1 MAPGTTS
8 PDTLPWS
15 PAATAGSGWG
25 WPRTAQCRSGGGD
38 LGHQPRQQRRRPR
51 RADRRRFRAAVAAF
65 GVDVADEESVAAGT
79 AQTLETFG
87 RIDSLFANAGVSG
100 RPAPIDEM
108 STEEWRRV
116 MSVNLDG
123 QFYTVRSVAG
133 HMKARRSGSI
143 VFTSSVSMSEG
154 LPFSTHY
161 AAAKAALTA
170 HGPRSCRRTGTRG
183 HPRQRDRA
191 GLDPGGHD
199 RGPTVLPAAQ
209 AKILPRVPLRR
220 WGAPDDYEALAVWL
234 AGPGRATSPV
244 RPWSSTEATAF
255 SALRGHRYSP
265 ARNATRAGAAGLSVD
280 GSSLTAVGGNG
291 GDGGPVSGGVGGSGG
306 LAFAPNGTAT
316 PGTPGTST

>member
-1 MAPGTTS
+1 MTSWHDLTGHVALVTGGNSGIGLGMARGLHNAGAAVAIWGTNRANN
-8 PDTLPWS
+8 D
-15 PAATAGSGWG
+15 AAVAALSGDGSG
-25 WPRTAQCRSGGGD
+25 
-38 LGHQPRQQRRRPR
+38 
-51 RADRRRFRAAVAAF
+51 AAVAAF

-87 RIDSLFANAGVSG
+87 HIDSLFANAGVPG

-133 HMKARRSGSI
+133 HMKARRTGSI

-161 AAAKAALTA
+161 AAAKAALA
-170 HGPRSCRRTGTRG
+170 AMARG
-183 HPRQRDRA
+183 LAVELARDGVRVNA
-191 GLDPGGHD
+191 IVPGWTQAAMTED
-199 RGPTVLPAAQ
+199 LLSSPAAQ

-234 AGPGRATSPV
+234 AGPGSGYVTGQTLV
-244 RPWSSTEATAF
+244 I
-255 SALRGHRYSP
+255 
-265 ARNATRAGAAGLSVD
+265 
-280 GSSLTAVGGNG
+280 
-291 GDGGPVSGGVGGSGG
+291 DGGYSV
-306 LAFAPNGTAT
+306 F
-316 PGTPGTST
+316 